1 MTKRSRNFESLNAQ
15 REDST
20 TIHIEE
26 EMACIPII
34 TSVVALASFQML
46 NSHM

>member
-1 MTKRSRNFESLNAQ
+1 MIKKSHNFESFNAP

-20 TIHIEE
+20 TIDIEE

-46 NSHM
+46 NSYM